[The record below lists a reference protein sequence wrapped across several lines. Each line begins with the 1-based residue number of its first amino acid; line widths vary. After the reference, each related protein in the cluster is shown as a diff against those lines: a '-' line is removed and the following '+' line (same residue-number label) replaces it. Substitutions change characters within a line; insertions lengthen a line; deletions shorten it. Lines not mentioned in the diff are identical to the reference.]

1 MIDNVSETLGG
12 QQTKAPA
19 GAPRID
25 AAQAAPAAHEQVNP
39 AGKMGQT
46 NAPSIFSILRSVS
59 SSTAISAAGSNY
71 ITALKAKIEN
81 DDPRGLIKCYPLT
94 YPAMSLA

>member
-1 MIDNVSETLGG
+1 MIDNVNETLGG

-59 SSTAISAAGSNY
+59 SSTAISSPSPSPSPSPS
-71 ITALKAKIEN
+71 I
-81 DDPRGLIKCYPLT
+81 
-94 YPAMSLA
+94 

>member
-1 MIDNVSETLGG
+1 MIDNVNETLGG

-46 NAPSIFSILRSVS
+46 NAPSIFSI
-59 SSTAISAAGSNY
+59 
-71 ITALKAKIEN
+71 
-81 DDPRGLIKCYPLT
+81 
-94 YPAMSLA
+94 